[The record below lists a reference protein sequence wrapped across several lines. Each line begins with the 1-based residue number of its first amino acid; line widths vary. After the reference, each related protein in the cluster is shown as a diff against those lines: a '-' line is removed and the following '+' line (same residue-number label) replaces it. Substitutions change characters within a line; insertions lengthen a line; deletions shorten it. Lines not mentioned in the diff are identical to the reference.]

1 MCVSILLLVFGLFAL
16 IKGEFSLT
24 RTRKVQGSI
33 GRGLGVFMLIGAALP
48 FILGDYGSAA
58 ALAVLIVTCLVGIFT
73 AVKK

>member
-1 MCVSILLLVFGLFAL
+1 MCISILLAVFGLFAL

-48 FILGDYGSAA
+48 FILDDYGSVA
-58 ALAVLIVTCLVGIFT
+58 ALVVLIITCLVGIFT
-73 AVKK
+73 AVDK